1 MIMATLK
8 QLKSGHRKDLNTFTV
23 DVNTTISDFI
33 AEQQFVPLGPLYQD
47 FSSFDEAQFNLMRH
61 RMVKKWGAPDLS
73 NQSIVR
79 HKSVQDVFDYD
90 NLGPT
95 SLDALNSNIDPF
107 LKRVLYEARLDLH
120 KALREFYRFI
130 PADLRMPSGQSD
142 LSDSTGDVNILAKLR
157 NKNQWR
163 VTAECFD
170 LFASIVYRVPALKAS
185 ARQHIGHISKHEASV
200 LYSCYADCRDVGYRV
215 FRELLLSEVVTIV
228 HGSRVDTVPKELD
241 KQRVISCEPFGNM
254 ICQSVI
260 EMGLRHTI
268 KKFYGIDLDSSQEL
282 HKALIRDLE
291 NATIDFSNASN
302 SNYLVWV
309 KYFYPP
315 HVYKHLEAARS
326 PCAVFKTATG
336 EEHIHNWTMISPMGN
351 GFTFG
356 LMTLTLLAI
365 ARRLDSFAHVFGDD
379 VIIHKDVS
387 DVFIECCSL
396 IGFRTN
402 LTKTFTRGLFR
413 ESCGGFTFNGKYL
426 DSFEF
431 EWAERPL
438 DAIVLVNKV
447 LILANKTQDRA
458 FLSLAA
464 KLLEVTPSLC
474 KKWGPHHT
482 LNDGCVVVT
491 SNTQIKKKHGD
502 SKVQAL
508 RNAMLERRDLQRFC
522 KKIQSNITRLD
533 FTLEVSMDNQ
543 VYTCRLP
550 EHNANAFWTYYFL
563 YNGRVTPPHF
573 KECARNP
580 LLEKISV
587 TYIEIG
593 KTIPKPLEET
603 SRIRTY
609 GPPSYLF
616 RQSLKMP
623 RKLDV
628 G

>member
-1 MIMATLK
+1 MATLK
-8 QLKSGHRKDLNTFTV
+8 QLISGHRKDLQTFTV
-23 DVNTTISDFI
+23 DVNTTISEFI
-33 AEQQFVPLGPLYQD
+33 AKQQYIPLGPLYQD
-47 FSSFDEAQFNLMRH
+47 FSNFSDAQFNLMRH
-61 RMVKKWGAPDLS
+61 RMVKKWGAPDQS
-73 NQSIVR
+73 NQTLVR
-79 HKSVQDVFDYD
+79 QKSVQDVFDYD

-95 SLDALNSNIDPF
+95 SLDVLNSDIDPF

-120 KALREFYRFI
+120 TALREFYRFN
-130 PADLRMPSGQSD
+130 PAELRMPSGQSD
-142 LSDSTGDVNILAKLR
+142 LSDPKGDVNVLAKLR
-157 NKNQWR
+157 NKEQWR
-163 VTAECFD
+163 VTADCFD

-185 ARQHIGHISKHEASV
+185 ARKHIGRISKHEASV
-200 LYSCYADCRDVGYRV
+200 LYSCYSDCRDVGYRV

-228 HGSRVDTVPKELD
+228 RGSRVDTVPKELD

-254 ICQSVI
+254 IVQSVI
-260 EMGLRHTI
+260 EMGLRRTI
-268 KKFYGIDLDSSQEL
+268 DKYYGIDLDSSQDL

-309 KYFYPP
+309 RFFYPP

-326 PCAVFKTATG
+326 PCAVFKPADG

-365 ARRLDSFAHVFGDD
+365 ARRLDSFSHVFGDD

-396 IGFRTN
+396 IGFNTN

-413 ESCGGFTFNGKYL
+413 ESCGGFTFNGQYL

-447 LILANKTQDRA
+447 LILANKTQDRE
-458 FLSLAA
+458 FLRLAA

-491 SNTQIKKKHGD
+491 SNTQIRKKHGD
-502 SKVQAL
+502 PKVQAL
-508 RNAMLERRDLQRFC
+508 RKVMLERRDLQRFC
-522 KKIQSNITRLD
+522 KQIQSNITRLD
-533 FTLEVSMDNQ
+533 FTVEVSMDNQ
-543 VYTCRLP
+543 VYTCHLP
-550 EHNANAFWTYYFL
+550 KHNANAFWTYFFL
-563 YNGRVTPPHF
+563 YNGKVTPPHF

-580 LLEKISV
+580 LIERTHVS
-587 TYIEIG
+587 YIEIG
-593 KTIPKPLEET
+593 KTIPNSLEET
-603 SRIRTY
+603 SRIRTF

-616 RQSLKMP
+616 RRSLKTP
-623 RKLDV
+623 PQLV
-628 G
+628 SG